1 MDLVTIWWTFLSSF
15 LLASADGVT
24 TLSSFHCPKNCLK
37 ILLVHP
43 ESASMCLLGSQ
54 DQKSTVYIFI
64 RFFSCKH
71 LDCISLSPASPRS
84 SPCPSHRS
92 SYSLSLFLS
101 LSLRNKSKIKP
112 PTKSNTS
119 KLKKTNKQKKKKK
132 EIKGKKELL
141 YKTNMINTEK
151 KVKKKVAKEKK
162 KLSKKEWMRR
172 RIWETRLR

>member
-1 MDLVTIWWTFLSSF
+1 
-15 LLASADGVT
+15 
-24 TLSSFHCPKNCLK
+24 
-37 ILLVHP
+37 
-43 ESASMCLLGSQ
+43 MCILGSQ

-119 KLKKTNKQKKKKK
+119 KLKKTNNHKKK
-132 EIKGKKELL
+132 ERNKDQAKKPGENPMEKNAVSPFRRKFHTVYFVEIQALL
-141 YKTNMINTEK
+141 CMR
-151 KVKKKVAKEKK
+151 
-162 KLSKKEWMRR
+162 LSA
-172 RIWETRLR
+172 